1 MTVFDTT
8 PSILRETSRGLERTS
23 IYDELLRERALVLSG
38 EVEPAM
44 ASALC
49 QHVLFLER
57 EDPSSPITLFVS
69 SPGGQVGPGLAIYD
83 VLRSVSCPI
92 RTVCGDLA
100 ASMGSII
107 FMAGDEREMYPV
119 SYTHLT
125 LPTTPYV

>member
-1 MTVFDTT
+1 MTLFDTT
-8 PSILRETSRGLERTS
+8 PSILRETSRGIERTS
-23 IYDELLRERALVLSG
+23 IYDELLRERTLVISG
-38 EVEPAM
+38 EIEPLM

-92 RTVCGDLA
+92 RTVCTSLHPWA
-100 ASMGSII
+100 RSSSWQETSA
-107 FMAGDEREMYPV
+107 RCTR
-119 SYTHLT
+119 TH
-125 LPTTPYV
+125 PS

>member
-23 IYDELLRERALVLSG
+23 IYDELLRERTLVLSG

-44 ASALC
+44 ASTLC

-83 VLRSVSCPI
+83 VLRSVSCL
-92 RTVCGDLA
+92 V
-100 ASMGSII
+100 
-107 FMAGDEREMYPV
+107 PV
-119 SYTHLT
+119 SSHAK
-125 LPTTPYV
+125 PRPSS